1 MKKILFSIILCLGFS
16 IGAFAKDII
25 TAETNVI
32 EMLNKRDDGSI
43 MVYSVDIAKIAA
55 GETIT
60 WMPKDKMHNVEMLK
74 GPDGAKLPK
83 KSKFSKEFS
92 MTFDVPGIYVYRC
105 TPHVAMGMIAIVIV
119 GGDVS
124 NKEAISNTRMM
135 GKAKKKLV
143 KLLESVN

>member
-119 GGDVS
+119 GDDVS

>member
-43 MVYSVDIAKIAA
+43 MVYSIDIAKIAA
-55 GETIT
+55 SETIT
-60 WMPKDKMHNVEMLK
+60 WVPKDKMHNVEMLK